1 MTPIFNW
8 INKMS
13 KNTLINLCLH
23 SESIGLA
30 SRTLEICKKY
40 TSSDIDNDA
49 HEIVFVYNHEGQYF
63 RVYDNIQNLLAFNTS
78 ASQASFD
85 TEDDLAAYLSGE
97 AVVSSTIIDSSPTVI
112 NKIPVGRW
120 DLPKYVAPIACGAEC
135 KIQYLDKGDTA
146 NVYISFCPNGGSH
159 TTDSFGVQDS
169 HIFYYA
175 VRGESEIKE
184 LMADGCSDIFK
195 ILNFKLTYI
204 NTSSNDDVNYE
215 IEITDNRKSSG
226 QLNVDV
232 SAIGGNMD
240 DMLCTTFEINKL
252 PGDDSTQCLHLS
264 FDGDNQA
271 ASFFKKGD
279 SYIIRPENNVF
290 IRPYLLNDYS
300 MGYVLEAKK

>member
-1 MTPIFNW
+1 
-8 INKMS
+8 MS

-40 TSSDIDNDA
+40 TSSNIDNDA

-63 RVYDNIQNLLAFNTS
+63 RVYDNIQDLLAFNTS

-97 AVVSSTIIDSSPTVI
+97 AVVSSTIIDSSPTVT

-120 DLPKYVAPIACGAEC
+120 DLPKYVGSVPIGAICQVRFFDE
-135 KIQYLDKGDTA
+135 KHPRGERY
-146 NVYISFCPNGGSH
+146 F
-159 TTDSFGVQDS
+159 SFGQFIEEAEMDEYGVSDND
-169 HIFYYA
+169 IFFYA
-175 VRGESEIKE
+175 HEGESQIKKFMIEDDEFEEFVVLSYDLKYSNE
-184 LMADGCSDIFK
+184 LTK
-195 ILNFKLTYI
+195 NQL
-204 NTSSNDDVNYE
+204 NYE
-215 IEITDNRKSSG
+215 IEITDNRESSG
-226 QLNVDV
+226 RLNVDV
-232 SAIGGNMD
+232 GVVSGDFD
-240 DMLCTTFEINKL
+240 DILCTTFEINKL
-252 PGDDSTQCLHLS
+252 PGTDDETQCMHLS
-264 FDGDNQA
+264 FDGDNQT

-279 SYIIRPENNVF
+279 SYIIRPENNVL